1 MILVTEQGK
10 EAQRKYDDYVQLIS
24 REMLLYMEVGV
35 EYAPTDFL
43 EWFHKENDRLV
54 REAMWLL
61 LSRNFIQMTSN
72 RKMRRI

>member
-10 EAQRKYDDYVQLIS
+10 EAQRKYDDYAQLIS

-35 EYAPTDFL
+35 EYTPTDFL
-43 EWFHKENDRLV
+43 EWFHEENDRLV